1 MKTNKKQTIF
11 FIIFCALVFI
21 NPFPLG
27 SNRVWAWSFEA
38 IVASLLIL
46 TMLVCSQISHN
57 CISWHRLKRMRLE
70 LRLLVIWL
78 LIHFLYLV
86 PIPLTVLQWLAP
98 AVADAYRQ
106 VNESFGY
113 LSLDL
118 YASHE
123 VLLLSLYYFIL
134 FIIGVN
140 LINTRK
146 KIYVILFLFLFLGV
160 FESIYGMYL
169 VSIDQTGTLVQV
181 QSVKANNASGTFIN
195 KNHMVAFISMC
206 FMFTLALRVL
216 IDRNRERIDHLS
228 IKIKVLRFISQPTR
242 IIDFSL
248 FIIFT
253 GIWNTHS
260 RAGLVSFIMALAFF
274 YSMLFLSRKRTGIH
288 IKKVLAAVI
297 TIVVVFSFVAN
308 DVSYVLDTLGKNT
321 DDSVGHVLKSAEGR
335 LLAIQ
340 QAIDHYPQYWL
351 TGVGPGA
358 YQVFFVNHRVLDQT
372 AYFDHAHN
380 DYIEFMIE
388 YGLLS
393 LVLMLLLIK
402 ILYKLIFF
410 IFKTDSGF
418 YRTLAISSISC
429 IIYMMIHGTMD
440 FNARI
445 PANVVTIIVAISVI
459 YGKIVKLDVNKV
471 KKNV

>member
-1 MKTNKKQTIF
+1 
-11 FIIFCALVFI
+11 
-21 NPFPLG
+21 
-27 SNRVWAWSFEA
+27 
-38 IVASLLIL
+38 
-46 TMLVCSQISHN
+46 
-57 CISWHRLKRMRLE
+57 MRLE
-70 LRLLVIWL
+70 LRLMVIWL

-340 QAIDHYPQYWL
+340 QAIEHYPQYWL

>member
-1 MKTNKKQTIF
+1 M
-11 FIIFCALVFI
+11 
-21 NPFPLG
+21 
-27 SNRVWAWSFEA
+27 
-38 IVASLLIL
+38 
-46 TMLVCSQISHN
+46 
-57 CISWHRLKRMRLE
+57 
-70 LRLLVIWL
+70 VIWL

-340 QAIDHYPQYWL
+340 QAIEHYPQYWL